1 MATHTIID
9 PNGSTHIID
18 TGLVAASSGATLTRP
33 TAIPASPPDEWFLPP
48 NGHTAAYDVQIED
61 DGRVH
66 GYPAATWDTCH
77 LSFDQCVT
85 PPRSA
90 TDYSYFKVGQ
100 TRTASGAR
108 IKTGPLTLKGGH
120 ADRGLSA
127 AQAQAFY
134 DDTDSAFA
142 DVAIGEDE
150 FGIWIAGALR
160 PDTTPGALRAAM
172 GSGFSGDWRWVGE
185 GYELIAL
192 SAVNTPGF
200 RRRVDLHEG
209 DGVTASLIIDMPSH
223 DESEEVIVSTT
234 TTRSEFVPVSDEVDA
249 GEVDAMLASVVN
261 RIAASIGRTP
271 EQRQANQAD
280 ETARQIRR
288 LIASGERPERR
299 KEGSDRRVAD
309 RRVSAA
315 ADPRKKRAN
324 RQRVAKTIH
333 NDRRV
338 PEGGHKAKRL

>member
-1 MATHTIID
+1 MNHSHTHTITEPPAHYHSI
-9 PNGSTHIID
+9 
-18 TGLVAASSGATLTRP
+18 VAATATMTAP
-33 TAIPASPPDEWFLPP
+33 TIPATPPDEWFTLPG
-48 NGHTAAYDVQIED
+48 GHTAAYDVKIED

-77 LSFDQCVT
+77 LSFDECIT

-90 TDYSYFKVGQ
+90 TDYAYFKVGS

-127 AQAQAFY
+127 SKAMAFY

-150 FGIWIAGALR
+150 HGIWIAGALR
-160 PDTTPGALRAAM
+160 PNLGPDAIRAAM
-172 GSGFSGDWRWVGE
+172 GSGFSGDWRWVGD

-209 DGVTASLIIDMPSH
+209 DGVTASIIIDMPLH
-223 DESEEVIVSTT
+223 DDSDEVILTT
-234 TTRSEFVPVSDEVDA
+234 TTTETVTPMVIEDA
-249 GEVDAMLASVVN
+249 DAVLASAVN
-261 RIAASIGRTP
+261 RIAASIGRSP
-271 EQRQANQAD
+271 EQRVA
-280 ETARQIRR
+280 ELRARVHP
-288 LIASGERPERR
+288 S
-299 KEGSDRRVAD
+299 EGDS
-309 RRVSAA
+309 
-315 ADPRKKRAN
+315 
-324 RQRVAKTIH
+324 
-333 NDRRV
+333 
-338 PEGGHKAKRL
+338 